1 MPGLSLGILT
11 SVIKFLLISVYGRSG
26 KVYSKG
32 SNAKESIPNSPDCM
46 TEVVIILPSG
56 FKLINFTL
64 LSS

>member
-1 MPGLSLGILT
+1 M
-11 SVIKFLLISVYGRSG
+11 YGRSG

-32 SNAKESIPNSPDCM
+32 SNAIESIPNSPDCM